1 MDFLPSE
8 EQITIRELAATILA
22 DRATN
27 ERVAEIAAT
36 ADAFDRELWRAL
48 ADANLLG
55 LVVPDAYGG
64 SGFGLLDLCLL
75 LEEQGRTVAPV
86 PLLPTL
92 ALGVLPIARF
102 GSDRQHAELQPR
114 VVTGDAVLT
123 AGLVEYGSDDPLVP
137 STTATADGD
146 AWRLDGT
153 KAFVPVADLAERIVV
168 VAAGADGPGL
178 FLVDPVHATLGRE
191 ITTTGEAIWDVQL
204 DGAPAEALAAPGA
217 AGADAVKWAVQV
229 ATVAT
234 CALQVGLSEAAV
246 RMTATYTS
254 SRKQFE
260 RPIATFQAVQQRIAD
275 SYIDV
280 QNMRVTMLSAAWRI
294 TNDRP
299 ADDAVTIAK
308 FWAADGGHRVAAATQ
323 HLHGGVGVDLAY
335 PLHRYTRWSKQ
346 LELTLGSAQPQLA
359 ALGARIAAQY
369 GA

>member
-8 EQITIRELAATILA
+8 EQITIRELAATIFADLA
-22 DRATN
+22 TD
-27 ERVAEIAAT
+27 ERVAEISAT
-36 ADAFDRELWRAL
+36 ADGFDRDLWRAL

-55 LVVPDAYGG
+55 LIVPERDGG
-64 SGFGLLDLCLL
+64 SGFGLVELCLL

-92 ALGVLPIARF
+92 ALGALPVARF
-102 GSDRQHAELQPR
+102 GSDLQRDALLPGI
-114 VVTGDAVLT
+114 VAGDLVMS
-123 AGLVEYGSDDPLVP
+123 AGLVEYGSDNPLLP
-137 STTATADGD
+137 ATRAAHDGD
-146 AWRLDGT
+146 GWRLHGA
-153 KAFVPVADLAERIVV
+153 KAFVPVADLADRLIV
-168 VAAGADGPGL
+168 VAADDDGPGL
-178 FLVDPVHATLGRE
+178 FLVDPADATLGRE
-191 ITTTGEAIWDVQL
+191 ITTTGEPIWDVTL

-217 AGADAVKWAVQV
+217 SGLEALRWAVQV

-234 CALQVGLSEAAV
+234 CALQVGLSEAAI

-254 SRKQFE
+254 TRKQFE

-294 TNDRP
+294 ANERP

-308 FWAADGGHRVAAATQ
+308 FWAAQGGHRVGAATQ

-346 LELTLGSAQPQLA
+346 LEMTLGSAHPQLA
-359 ALGARIAAQY
+359 ALGDRIATAY